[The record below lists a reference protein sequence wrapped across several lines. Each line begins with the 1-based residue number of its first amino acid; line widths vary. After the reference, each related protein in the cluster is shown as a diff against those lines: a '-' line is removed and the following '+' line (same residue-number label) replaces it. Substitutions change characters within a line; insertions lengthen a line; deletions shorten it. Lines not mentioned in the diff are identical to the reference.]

1 MSAQK
6 IGFVSLGCA
15 KNRVDT
21 EVMLAKLL
29 DAGYEIAEEDIEAD
43 VMIVNTCAFIQSAKE
58 ESIETVLD
66 LDWLK
71 KNRDLKGIIV
81 TGCMA
86 ERYAEEIERDLPEVD
101 AVVPVGDEGNICLA
115 VKAVLAGEK
124 YHHNSPAPEELPLG
138 GDRVVT
144 TPEYTA
150 YLKIAEGCD
159 NCCTYCA
166 IPMMR
171 GKFRSRPIEDLLNE
185 AQNLYDIGVREL
197 CIVAQDTTRYG
208 LDLYGEYSLHRL
220 LEALCTS
227 KTFSF
232 TWIRLLYC
240 YPDKITDE
248 LIEVMARYDN
258 VAKYIDLPIQHIS
271 DSVLSAMNR
280 HGGSAVIRDAIARL
294 KKAMPNIVIRSTAL
308 LGFPGET
315 AKDFNELIAFLKETK
330 FPRLGAFI
338 YSREEGT
345 PAYSLP
351 KQVSEKTKASRL
363 DILMNAQYTIQHND
377 QEKKLGKV
385 LKILAEGYDQAAA
398 CYFGRSEA
406 DAPEID
412 GKVFFTADRRIKEGE
427 FIFVQIDDVLDYDLM
442 GHLVSE
448 EDEK

>member
-1 MSAQK
+1 
-6 IGFVSLGCA
+6 
-15 KNRVDT
+15 
-21 EVMLAKLL
+21 
-29 DAGYEIAEEDIEAD
+29 
-43 VMIVNTCAFIQSAKE
+43 MIVNSCAFIQSAKE

-71 KNRDLKGIIV
+71 KNRNLQGIIL

-86 ERYAEEIERDLPEVD
+86 ERYADQIERELPEVD
-101 AVVPVGDEGNICLA
+101 AVLPVGDEGNICLA
-115 VKAVLAGEK
+115 VEAVLAGKK
-124 YHHNSPAPEELPLG
+124 YRHNAPSPEALPLG

-171 GKFRSRPIEDLLNE
+171 GRFRSRPIEDLVHE

-220 LEALCTS
+220 LEALCTA

-248 LIEVMARYDN
+248 LIDVMARYDN

-280 HGGSAVIRDAIARL
+280 HGGSAVIRDAVARL
-294 KKAMPNIVIRSTAL
+294 RKAMPDIVIRSTAL

-315 AKDFNELIAFLKETK
+315 AKDFNELLAYLKETK

-351 KQVSEKTKASRL
+351 KQVAKKTKASRL

-377 QEKKLGKV
+377 QEKKRGKV
-385 LKILAEGYDQAAA
+385 LKILTEGYDQAAA

-412 GKVFFTADRRIKEGE
+412 GKVFFSADKRIREGT
-427 FIFVQIDDVLDYDLM
+427 FVSVQIDDVLDYDLM

>member
-1 MSAQK
+1 MSTKK

-21 EVMLAKLL
+21 EVMLAKLVE
-29 DAGYEIAEEDIEAD
+29 AGYQIAEEDIDAD
-43 VMIVNTCAFIQSAKE
+43 VMIVNSCAFIQSAKE

-66 LDWLK
+66 LDWLR
-71 KNRDLKGIIV
+71 KNRSLQGIIL

-86 ERYAEEIERDLPEVD
+86 QRYAEDIRRELPEVD
-101 AVVPVGDEGNICLA
+101 AIVPVGDEGNICAA
-115 VKAVLAGEK
+115 VEAVLAGVP
-124 YHHNSPAPEELPLG
+124 YQHDSPPPENLPLG

-171 GKFRSRPIEDLLNE
+171 GKFRSRPIEDLVSE
-185 AQNLYDIGVREL
+185 AQNLYDIGAREL

-248 LIEVMARYDN
+248 LIAVMAKYDS
-258 VAKYIDLPIQHIS
+258 VAKYIDMPIQHIS

-280 HGGSAVIRDAIARL
+280 HGGSAVIKDAVARL
-294 KKAMPNIVIRSTAL
+294 RAAMPNIVIRTTAL
-308 LGFPGET
+308 VGFPGET
-315 AKDFNELIAFLKETK
+315 AKDFNMLAAYLRETK
-330 FPRLGAFI
+330 FQRMGVFA
-338 YSREEGT
+338 YSKEEGT

-351 KQVSEKTKASRL
+351 KQVSEKTKFSRL
-363 DILMNAQYTIQHND
+363 DILMNAQYTIQSND
-377 QEKKLGKV
+377 QEAKVGKV
-385 LKILAEGYDQAAA
+385 LKVLTEGYDQAAA
-398 CYFGRSEA
+398 CYFGRTEA

-412 GKVFFTADRRIKEGE
+412 GKVFFTSAERIAEGT
-427 FIFVQIDDVLDYDLM
+427 FVHVKIDGVLDYDLTGQM
-442 GHLVSE
+442 ISK
-448 EDEK
+448 EDVK